1 VDAHDFGGREN
12 ASHIVL
18 VGAQE
23 FAMALRRLSANQPVK
38 MVVDWKGRR
47 ATLTEKLF
55 IDIAT
60 SFLTAHVAI
69 DTTCS
74 ACQGDYPHYYARW
87 QISSPLRRRSSVLQ
101 FLRLATANPY
111 GPK

>member
-1 VDAHDFGGREN
+1 MDAHDFGGRDN

-60 SFLTAHVAI
+60 SFLTAVVVKGKITLSFASPEKENLYIYIYDVITWKKFHKY
-69 DTTCS
+69 S
-74 ACQGDYPHYYARW
+74 EQYY
-87 QISSPLRRRSSVLQ
+87 
-101 FLRLATANPY
+101 
-111 GPK
+111 

>member
-1 VDAHDFGGREN
+1 VDAHDFGGRDN

-60 SFLTAHVAI
+60 SFLTAVVLKGKITLSFASPEKENLYIYIYDVITWKKFHKY
-69 DTTCS
+69 S
-74 ACQGDYPHYYARW
+74 EQYY
-87 QISSPLRRRSSVLQ
+87 
-101 FLRLATANPY
+101 
-111 GPK
+111 

>member
-1 VDAHDFGGREN
+1 MEAHDFGGRDN

-60 SFLTAHVAI
+60 SFLTAVVLKGKITLSFASPEKENLYIYIYDVITWKKFHKY
-69 DTTCS
+69 S
-74 ACQGDYPHYYARW
+74 EQYY
-87 QISSPLRRRSSVLQ
+87 
-101 FLRLATANPY
+101 
-111 GPK
+111 

>member
-1 VDAHDFGGREN
+1 MDAHDFGGRDN

-23 FAMALRRLSANQPVK
+23 FGMALRRLSANQPVK

-69 DTTCS
+69 DYNLS
-74 ACQGDYPHYYARW
+74 GGAPVNFDIASREARA
-87 QISSPLRRRSSVLQ
+87 S
-101 FLRLATANPY
+101 
-111 GPK
+111 K

>member
-1 VDAHDFGGREN
+1 MDAHDFGGRDN

-60 SFLTAHVAI
+60 SFLTAVVLKGKITLSFASPEKENLYIYIYDVITWKKFHKY
-69 DTTCS
+69 S
-74 ACQGDYPHYYARW
+74 EQYY
-87 QISSPLRRRSSVLQ
+87 
-101 FLRLATANPY
+101 
-111 GPK
+111 